1 MLNGLVYGLLVG
13 WILTCFDVDKIAI
26 DVLQPFTDVTLTQSH
41 YYFVLG
47 IIGLISG
54 VISGQE

>member
-1 MLNGLVYGLLVG
+1 MLSGLVDGLLVG
-13 WILTCFDVDKIAI
+13 WILTYFDVDEIAI

-54 VISGQE
+54 VISG